1 MCYDVYC
8 ITVVN
13 LRDTTVIILRKT
25 DEAVKNMI
33 KKYTMGTPIN
43 TEAFVKKFDST
54 DISTFPFANKIE
66 SNKFTFEFDLQ
77 EGDIV
82 YGLGEAPRGI
92 NKRGWVYE
100 SFCSDDPFH
109 TETKSSLYAAH
120 NFLMLF
126 GSQTFGLFID
136 FPARIRW
143 DIGYTSANKTVITV
157 DGTDFDIYII
167 EGSKPIEI
175 VKEFRSA
182 IGKSYIPP
190 FWAFG
195 FQQSRWSYPD
205 KLAVDN
211 VIDSYDKANI
221 PLDCVYLDIDYM
233 ERYKDFTVDEHK
245 FPDFAKY
252 VSEKKAQGIHLI
264 PIIDAGVK
272 KEDNYNVY
280 EEGIQNSFFCKNED
294 GTVFEGGV
302 WPGIVGFPDFLRKDV
317 REWFGSKYKILTDA
331 GIDGFWNDMN
341 EPAIF
346 YSVKGLNAAIEKA
359 SSLKGKNLDLS
370 QFFNL
375 KDTFLGLSNSPDDY
389 SSIYHT
395 VDGKQVCHD
404 RVHNIYGANMTKAA
418 GEYFEKE
425 FGKSKILMFSR
436 ASYVGAHR
444 SSGIWFGDNH
454 SWWSHILLN
463 LKMLPS
469 ANMCGFLYCGADLG
483 GFNENATRD
492 LVLRFLALGV
502 FTPLMR
508 NHAALGTRDQEC
520 YNFENS
526 DDFKDIIEVRYR
538 LIPYLYDTF
547 CKASEN
553 DDMIF
558 RPLSFDYPND
568 KIARECETQLML
580 GDECMI
586 CPVYEQNVSGRYVY
600 LPEDMTFVKLSGENI
615 VTEKMTKGTHYIDV
629 ALNEVPLF
637 IKNGKQ
643 IPLCRPAMR
652 TSLLNRENLEYIG

>member
-1 MCYDVYC
+1 
-8 ITVVN
+8 
-13 LRDTTVIILRKT
+13 
-25 DEAVKNMI
+25 MI
-33 KKYTMGTPIN
+33 KKFTFGTPIC
-43 TEAFVKKFDST
+43 TEAVVGKFETSDKKD
-54 DISTFPFANKIE
+54 FPFKSRE
-66 SNKFTFEFDLQ
+66 EDGKFVLEFDMTDS
-77 EGDIV
+77 DIV

-92 NKRGWVYE
+92 NKRGWMYE

-120 NFLMLF
+120 NFLMLSGSDNF
-126 GSQTFGLFID
+126 GIFID

-143 DIGYTSANKTVITV
+143 DIGYTSKNKTVITI
-157 DGTDFDIYII
+157 DGTDFDFYYIK
-167 EGSKPIEI
+167 GNKPIEI
-175 VKEFRSA
+175 VKEFRNA

-195 FQQSRWSYPD
+195 YQQSRWSYPD
-205 KLAVDN
+205 AKTVDS
-211 VIDSYDKANI
+211 VIDGYDKAGI

-233 ERYKDFTVDEHK
+233 DSYKDFTVDDKK
-245 FPDFAKY
+245 FPDFADY
-252 VSEKKAQGIHLI
+252 VSKKREQGIHLI

-272 KEDNYNVY
+272 KEDGYSVY
-280 EEGIQNSFFCKNED
+280 EEGRDNGYFCKNED
-294 GTVFEGGV
+294 GTDFEGGV

-317 REWFGSKYKILTDA
+317 REWFGSKYKVLTDA

-346 YSVKGLNAAIEKA
+346 YSVKGLEKA
-359 SSLKGKNLDLS
+359 LDKAVSLKGENLDLTK
-370 QFFNL
+370 FFNL
-375 KDTFLGLSNSPDDY
+375 KDTFLGLSNSPEDY

-418 GEYFEKE
+418 GEYFAKE
-425 FGKSKILMFSR
+425 FGEEKILMFSR
-436 ASYVGAHR
+436 ASYIGAHR

-526 DDFKDIIEVRYR
+526 EDFKDIIEVRYR
-538 LIPYLYDTF
+538 LIPYLYSTF
-547 CKASEN
+547 RRASEEN
-553 DDMIF
+553 DMIF
-558 RPLSFDYPND
+558 RPLSFDYPDD

-586 CPVYEQNVSGRYVY
+586 CPVYEQNVGGRYVY
-600 LPEDMTFVKLSGENI
+600 LPEDMTFVKLSGTKV
-615 VTEKMTKGTHYIDV
+615 VTEKMTKGTHYIEV

-637 IKNGKQ
+637 IKNGKK
-643 IPLCRPAMR
+643 IPLCKPAMR
-652 TSLLNRENLEYIG
+652 TSQLDTENVEYIG

>member
-1 MCYDVYC
+1 
-8 ITVVN
+8 
-13 LRDTTVIILRKT
+13 
-25 DEAVKNMI
+25 MI
-33 KKYTMGTPIN
+33 KKFTFGTPIC
-43 TEAFVKKFDST
+43 TEAVVGKFETSDNK
-54 DISTFPFANKIE
+54 DFPFKSRE
-66 SNKFTFEFDLQ
+66 EDGKFVLEFDMTDS
-77 EGDIV
+77 DIV

-109 TETKSSLYAAH
+109 TESKSSLYAAH
-120 NFLMLF
+120 NFLMLSGSENF
-126 GSQTFGLFID
+126 GIFID

-143 DIGYTSANKTVITV
+143 DIGYTSKNKTVITI
-157 DGTDFDIYII
+157 DGTDFDFYYIK
-167 EGSKPIEI
+167 GDKPIEI
-175 VKEFRSA
+175 VKEFRNA

-195 FQQSRWSYPD
+195 YQQSRWSYPD
-205 KLAVDN
+205 AKTVDS
-211 VIDSYDKANI
+211 VIDGYDKAGI

-233 ERYKDFTVDEHK
+233 DSYKDFTVDDKK
-245 FPDFAKY
+245 FPDFADY
-252 VSEKKAQGIHLI
+252 VSKKREQGIHLI

-272 KEDNYNVY
+272 KEDGYSVY
-280 EEGIQNSFFCKNED
+280 EEGRDKGYFCKNED
-294 GTVFEGGV
+294 GTDFEGGV

-317 REWFGSKYKILTDA
+317 REWFGSKYKVLTDA

-346 YSVKGLNAAIEKA
+346 YSVKGFEKA
-359 SSLKGKNLDLS
+359 LDKAVSLKGENLDLS
-370 QFFNL
+370 KFFNL
-375 KDTFLGLSNSPDDY
+375 KDTFLGLSNSPEDY

-395 VDGKQVCHD
+395 IDGRQVCHD

-418 GEYFEKE
+418 GEYFAKE
-425 FGKSKILMFSR
+425 FGEEKILMFSR
-436 ASYVGAHR
+436 ASYIGAHR

-526 DDFKDIIEVRYR
+526 EDFKDIIEVRYR
-538 LIPYLYDTF
+538 LIPYLYSTF
-547 CKASEN
+547 RKASEEN
-553 DDMIF
+553 DMIF
-558 RPLSFDYPND
+558 KPLSFDYPDD
-568 KIARECETQLML
+568 KIARECETQLMF

-600 LPEDMTFVKLSGENI
+600 LPEDMTFVKLSGTNV

-637 IKNGKQ
+637 IKNGKK
-643 IPLCRPAMR
+643 IPLCKPAMR
-652 TSLLNRENLEYIG
+652 TSQLDTENVEYIEG

>member
-1 MCYDVYC
+1 
-8 ITVVN
+8 
-13 LRDTTVIILRKT
+13 
-25 DEAVKNMI
+25 MI
-33 KKYTMGTPIN
+33 KKFTFGTPIC
-43 TEAFVKKFDST
+43 TEAVVGKFEASDKN
-54 DISTFPFANKIE
+54 DFPFKSRE
-66 SNKFTFEFDLQ
+66 EDGKFVLEFDMTDS
-77 EGDIV
+77 DIV

-92 NKRGWVYE
+92 NKRGWAYE

-120 NFLMLF
+120 NFLMLSGSDNF
-126 GSQTFGLFID
+126 GIFID

-143 DIGYTSANKTVITV
+143 DIGYTSKNKTVITI
-157 DGTDFDIYII
+157 DGTDFDFYYIK
-167 EGSKPIEI
+167 GGKPIEI
-175 VKEFRSA
+175 VKEFRNA

-190 FWAFG
+190 LWAFG
-195 FQQSRWSYPD
+195 YQQSRWSYPD
-205 KLAVDN
+205 AKTVES
-211 VIDSYDKANI
+211 VIDGYDKAGI

-233 ERYKDFTVDEHK
+233 DSYKDFTVDDKK
-245 FPDFAKY
+245 FPDFADY
-252 VSEKKAQGIHLI
+252 VSKKREQGIHLI

-272 KEDNYNVY
+272 KEDGYSVY
-280 EEGIQNSFFCKNED
+280 EEGRDNGYFCKNED
-294 GTVFEGGV
+294 GTDFEGGV

-317 REWFGSKYKILTDA
+317 REWFGSKYKVLTDA

-346 YSVKGLNAAIEKA
+346 YSVKGLEKA
-359 SSLKGKNLDLS
+359 LDKAVSLKGENLDLS
-370 QFFNL
+370 KFFNL
-375 KDTFLGLSNSPDDY
+375 KDTFLGLSNSPEDY

-404 RVHNIYGANMTKAA
+404 KVHNIYGANMTKAA
-418 GEYFEKE
+418 GEYFAKE
-425 FGKSKILMFSR
+425 FGEEKILMFSR
-436 ASYVGAHR
+436 ASYIGAHR

-526 DDFKDIIEVRYR
+526 EDFRDIIEVRYR
-538 LIPYLYDTF
+538 LIPYLYSTF
-547 CKASEN
+547 RKASEEN
-553 DDMIF
+553 DMIF
-558 RPLSFDYPND
+558 KPLSFDYPDD

-586 CPVYEQNVSGRYVY
+586 CPVYEQNVGGRYVY
-600 LPEDMTFVKLSGENI
+600 MPEDMTFVKLSGTKV
-615 VTEKMTKGTHYIDV
+615 VTEKMTKGTHYIEV

-637 IKNGKQ
+637 IKNGKK
-643 IPLCRPAMR
+643 IPLCKPAMR
-652 TSLLNRENLEYIG
+652 TSQLDTENLEYIEG

>member
-1 MCYDVYC
+1 
-8 ITVVN
+8 
-13 LRDTTVIILRKT
+13 
-25 DEAVKNMI
+25 MI
-33 KKYTMGTPIN
+33 KKYTSGDPIC
-43 TEAFVKKFDST
+43 TEAFVKIFESISIKEFPLSGKFMD
-54 DISTFPFANKIE
+54 
-66 SNKFTFEFDLQ
+66 NKFVLEFDMQ
-77 EGDIV
+77 DSDIV

-92 NKRGWVYE
+92 NKRGWIYE

-120 NFLMLF
+120 NFLMLS

-143 DIGYTSANKTVITV
+143 DIGYTSANKTVITI

-167 EGSKPIEI
+167 EDSKPLEI
-175 VKEFRSA
+175 VREFRSA

-205 KLAVDN
+205 KQAVDN
-211 VIDSYDKANI
+211 VIDSYSKANI

-245 FPDFAKY
+245 FPNFAEY
-252 VSEKKAQGIHLI
+252 VRKKKAQGIHLI
-264 PIIDAGVK
+264 PIIDAGIK
-272 KEDNYNVY
+272 KEENYDVY
-280 EEGIQNSFFCKNED
+280 EEGIEKDYFCKNED

-317 REWFGSKYKILTDA
+317 REWFGSKYKLLTDA

-395 VDGKQVCHD
+395 IDGKPVCHNK
-404 RVHNIYGANMTKAA
+404 VHNIYGANMTKAA

-425 FGKSKILMFSR
+425 FGKGKILMFSR

-526 DDFKDIIEVRYR
+526 GDFKDIIEVRYR

-553 DDMIF
+553 NDMIF
-558 RPLSFDYPND
+558 RPLSFDYPDD

-600 LPEDMTFVKLSGENI
+600 LPENMTFVKLSGESV
-615 VTEKMTKGTHYIDV
+615 VTEKMTKGTHYIEV

-637 IKNGKQ
+637 IKNNKQ
-643 IPLCRPAMR
+643 IPLCKPAMR
-652 TSLLNRENLEYIG
+652 TGLLDTKNLQYIG

>member
-1 MCYDVYC
+1 
-8 ITVVN
+8 
-13 LRDTTVIILRKT
+13 
-25 DEAVKNMI
+25 MI
-33 KKYTMGTPIN
+33 KKFTFGKPIC
-43 TEAFVKKFDST
+43 TEAVVGKFETSDNK
-54 DISTFPFANKIE
+54 DFPFKSRE
-66 SNKFTFEFDLQ
+66 EDGKFILEFDMTDS
-77 EGDIV
+77 DIV

-92 NKRGWVYE
+92 NKRGWMYE

-120 NFLMLF
+120 NFLMLSGSDNF
-126 GSQTFGLFID
+126 GIFID

-143 DIGYTSANKTVITV
+143 DIGYTSKNKTVITI
-157 DGTDFDIYII
+157 DGTDFDFYYIK
-167 EGSKPIEI
+167 GNKPIEI
-175 VKEFRSA
+175 VKEFRNA

-195 FQQSRWSYPD
+195 YQQSRWSYPD
-205 KLAVDN
+205 AKTVDS
-211 VIDSYDKANI
+211 VIDGYDKAGI

-233 ERYKDFTVDEHK
+233 DSYKDFTVDDKK
-245 FPDFAKY
+245 FPDFADY
-252 VSEKKAQGIHLI
+252 VSKKREQGIHLI

-272 KEDNYNVY
+272 KEDGYSVY
-280 EEGIQNSFFCKNED
+280 EEGRDNGYFCKNED
-294 GTVFEGGV
+294 GTDFEGGV

-317 REWFGSKYKILTDA
+317 REWFGSKYKVLTDA

-346 YSVKGLNAAIEKA
+346 YSVKGLEKA
-359 SSLKGKNLDLS
+359 LDKAVSLKGENLDLTK
-370 QFFNL
+370 FFNL
-375 KDTFLGLSNSPDDY
+375 KDTFLGLSNSPEDY

-395 VDGKQVCHD
+395 IDGKQVCHD

-418 GEYFEKE
+418 GEYFAKE
-425 FGKSKILMFSR
+425 FGEEKILMFSR
-436 ASYVGAHR
+436 ASYIGAHR

-526 DDFKDIIEVRYR
+526 EDFKDIIEVRYR
-538 LIPYLYDTF
+538 LIPYLYSTF
-547 CKASEN
+547 RKASEEN
-553 DDMIF
+553 DMIF
-558 RPLSFDYPND
+558 RPLSFDYPDD

-586 CPVYEQNVSGRYVY
+586 CPVYEQNVGGRYVY
-600 LPEDMTFVKLSGENI
+600 LPEDMTFVKLSGTKVI
-615 VTEKMTKGTHYIDV
+615 TEKMTKGTHYIEV

-637 IKNGKQ
+637 IKNGKK
-643 IPLCRPAMR
+643 IPLCKPAMR
-652 TSLLNRENLEYIG
+652 TSQLDTENVEYIG

>member
-1 MCYDVYC
+1 
-8 ITVVN
+8 
-13 LRDTTVIILRKT
+13 
-25 DEAVKNMI
+25 MI
-33 KKYTMGTPIN
+33 KKYTFGNPIC
-43 TEAFVKKFDST
+43 TEAVTEKFDAL
-54 DISTFPFANKIE
+54 DISEFPLKCE
-66 SNKFTFEFDLQ
+66 VCDNKFVIEFNMAD
-77 EGDIV
+77 GDIV

-120 NFLMLF
+120 NFIMLF
-126 GSQTFGLFID
+126 GSMTFGMFID
-136 FPARIRW
+136 FPARVRW
-143 DIGYTSANKTVITV
+143 DIGYTLKNKTEITIY
-157 DGTDFDIYII
+157 GTDFDIYVID
-167 EGSKPIEI
+167 GDKPIDI
-175 VKEFRSA
+175 VREFRKA
-182 IGKSYIPP
+182 IGKSYVPP

-195 FQQSRWSYPD
+195 YQQSRWSYPD
-205 KLAVDN
+205 EKAVDN
-211 VIDSYDKANI
+211 VIKKYDEAEI

-233 ERYKDFTVDEHK
+233 ENFKDFTVDENK
-245 FPDFAKY
+245 FPDFSDY
-252 VSEKKAQGIHLI
+252 VSKKKEQGIHLI

-272 KEDNYNVY
+272 KEDGYDIY
-280 EEGIQNSFFCKNED
+280 EEGIEKDYFCKNED
-294 GTVFEGGV
+294 GSTFEGAV

-317 REWFGSKYKILTDA
+317 REWFGSKYKQLTDA

-346 YSVKGLNAAIEKA
+346 YSVKGLNKAIDKI
-359 SSLKGKNLDLS
+359 SSMKGQNLDIS
-370 QFFNL
+370 KFFSL
-375 KDTFLGLSNSPDDY
+375 KDTVLGVQNSAEDY
-389 SSIYHT
+389 ASIYHT
-395 VDGKQVCHD
+395 IDGKQVRHD
-404 RVHNIYGANMTKAA
+404 LVHNIYGANMTKAA
-418 GEYFEKE
+418 GEFFEKE
-425 FGKSKILMFSR
+425 FGKGKILMFSR
-436 ASYVGAHR
+436 ASYIGAHR

-492 LVLRFLALGV
+492 LVLRSLALGV

-520 YNFENS
+520 YSFEDS
-526 DDFKDIIEVRYR
+526 GDFKDIVEVRYR
-538 LIPYLYDTF
+538 LIPYLYKTF
-547 CKASEN
+547 VKASEEN
-553 DDMIF
+553 DMIF
-558 RPLSFDYPND
+558 RPLSFDYPDD

-600 LPEDMTFVKLSGENI
+600 LPEDMTFVKLSGTKITSVDME
-615 VTEKMTKGTHYIDV
+615 KGTHYVDI

-637 IKNGKQ
+637 IKKGKK
-643 IPLCRPAMR
+643 IPLCAPAMR
-652 TSLLNRENLEYIG
+652 TSLLDTENIIFIPYTKLK

>member
-1 MCYDVYC
+1 
-8 ITVVN
+8 
-13 LRDTTVIILRKT
+13 
-25 DEAVKNMI
+25 MI
-33 KKYTMGTPIN
+33 KKFTFGTPIC
-43 TEAFVKKFDST
+43 TEAVVGKFETSDKKD
-54 DISTFPFANKIE
+54 FPFKSRE
-66 SNKFTFEFDLQ
+66 EDGKFILEFDMTDS
-77 EGDIV
+77 DIV

-92 NKRGWVYE
+92 NKRGWMYE

-120 NFLMLF
+120 NFLMLSGSDNF
-126 GSQTFGLFID
+126 GIFID

-143 DIGYTSANKTVITV
+143 DIGYTSKNKTVITI
-157 DGTDFDIYII
+157 DGTDFDFYYIK
-167 EGSKPIEI
+167 GNKPIEI
-175 VKEFRSA
+175 VKEFRNA

-195 FQQSRWSYPD
+195 YQQSRWSYPD
-205 KLAVDN
+205 AKTVDS
-211 VIDSYDKANI
+211 VIDGYDKAGI

-233 ERYKDFTVDEHK
+233 DSYKDFTVDDKK
-245 FPDFAKY
+245 FPDFADY
-252 VSEKKAQGIHLI
+252 VSKKREQGIHLI

-272 KEDNYNVY
+272 KEDGYSVY
-280 EEGIQNSFFCKNED
+280 EEGRDNGYFCKNED
-294 GTVFEGGV
+294 GTDFEGGV

-317 REWFGSKYKILTDA
+317 REWFGSKYKVLTDA

-346 YSVKGLNAAIEKA
+346 YSVKGLEKA
-359 SSLKGKNLDLS
+359 LDKAVSLKGENLDLTK
-370 QFFNL
+370 FFNL
-375 KDTFLGLSNSPDDY
+375 KDTFLGLSNSPEDY

-418 GEYFEKE
+418 GEYFAKE
-425 FGKSKILMFSR
+425 FGEEKILMFSR
-436 ASYVGAHR
+436 ASYIGAHR

-520 YNFENS
+520 CNFENS
-526 DDFKDIIEVRYR
+526 EDFKDIIEVRYR
-538 LIPYLYDTF
+538 LIPYLYSTF
-547 CKASEN
+547 RKASEEN
-553 DDMIF
+553 EMIF
-558 RPLSFDYPND
+558 RPLSFDYPDD

-586 CPVYEQNVSGRYVY
+586 CPVYEQNVGGRYVY
-600 LPEDMTFVKLSGENI
+600 LPEDMTFVKLSGTK
-615 VTEKMTKGTHYIDV
+615 VVSEKMTKGTHYIEV

-637 IKNGKQ
+637 IKNGKK
-643 IPLCRPAMR
+643 IPLCKPAMR
-652 TSLLNRENLEYIG
+652 TSQLDTENVEYIG

>member
-1 MCYDVYC
+1 M
-8 ITVVN
+8 I
-13 LRDTTVIILRKT
+13 RKFT
-25 DEAVKNMI
+25 F
-33 KKYTMGTPIN
+33 GTPIC
-43 TEAFVKKFDST
+43 TEAVAEKFE
-54 DISTFPFANKIE
+54 ISDNSDFPFKSKEENG
-66 SNKFTFEFDLQ
+66 KFIFEFDMTDS
-77 EGDIV
+77 DII

-109 TETKSSLYAAH
+109 TETKLSLYAAH
-120 NFLMLF
+120 NFLMLSGSDNF
-126 GSQTFGLFID
+126 GIFID
-136 FPARIRW
+136 FPAKIRW
-143 DIGYTSANKTVITV
+143 DIGYTSKNKTVITI
-157 DGTDFDIYII
+157 DGTDFDFYYIK
-167 EGSKPIEI
+167 GSKPIEI
-175 VKEFRSA
+175 VKEFRKA

-195 FQQSRWSYPD
+195 YQQSRWSYPD
-205 KLAVDN
+205 AKTVDS
-211 VIDSYDKANI
+211 VIDGYDKAGI

-233 ERYKDFTVDEHK
+233 DSYKDFTVDNKK
-245 FPDFAKY
+245 FPDFADY
-252 VSEKKAQGIHLI
+252 VSKKREQGIHLI

-272 KEDNYNVY
+272 KEDGYSVY
-280 EEGIQNSFFCKNED
+280 EEGRDNGYFCKNED
-294 GTVFEGGV
+294 GTDFEGGV

-317 REWFGSKYKILTDA
+317 REWFGSKYKVLTDA

-346 YSVKGLNAAIEKA
+346 YSVKGLDKAIEKA

-375 KDTFLGLSNSPDDY
+375 KDTFLSLSNSAEDY

-395 VDGKQVCHD
+395 IGGKQVCHD

-418 GEYFEKE
+418 GEYFAKE
-425 FGKSKILMFSR
+425 FGEEKILMFSR
-436 ASYVGAHR
+436 ASYIGAHR

-526 DDFKDIIEVRYR
+526 EDFKDIIEVRYR
-538 LIPYLYDTF
+538 LIPYLYSTF
-547 CKASEN
+547 RRASEEN
-553 DDMIF
+553 DMIF
-558 RPLSFDYPND
+558 KPLSFDYPND

-586 CPVYEQNVSGRYVY
+586 CPVYEQNVGGRYVY
-600 LPEDMTFVKLSGENI
+600 LPEDMAFVKLSGTNV
-615 VTEKMTKGTHYIDV
+615 VTKKMSKGTHYIEV

-637 IKNGKQ
+637 IKSGRK
-643 IPLCRPAMR
+643 IPLCKPAMR
-652 TSLLNRENLEYIG
+652 TSQLDTEDVEYIG

>member
-1 MCYDVYC
+1 
-8 ITVVN
+8 
-13 LRDTTVIILRKT
+13 
-25 DEAVKNMI
+25 MI
-33 KKYTMGTPIN
+33 KKFTFGKPIC
-43 TEAFVKKFDST
+43 TEAVVGKFETSDKKD
-54 DISTFPFANKIE
+54 FPFKSRE
-66 SNKFTFEFDLQ
+66 EDGKFVLEFDMTDS
-77 EGDIV
+77 DIV

-92 NKRGWVYE
+92 NKRGWMYE

-120 NFLMLF
+120 NFLMLSGSDNF
-126 GSQTFGLFID
+126 GIFID

-143 DIGYTSANKTVITV
+143 DIGYTSKNKTVITI
-157 DGTDFDIYII
+157 DGTDFDFYYIK
-167 EGSKPIEI
+167 GKKPIEI
-175 VKEFRSA
+175 VKEFRNA

-195 FQQSRWSYPD
+195 YQQSRWSYPD
-205 KLAVDN
+205 AKTVDS
-211 VIDSYDKANI
+211 VIDGYDKAGI

-233 ERYKDFTVDEHK
+233 DSYKDFTVDDKK
-245 FPDFAKY
+245 FPDFADY
-252 VSEKKAQGIHLI
+252 VSKKREQGIHLI

-272 KEDNYNVY
+272 KEDGYSVY
-280 EEGIQNSFFCKNED
+280 EEGRDNGYFCKNED
-294 GTVFEGGV
+294 GTDFEGGV

-317 REWFGSKYKILTDA
+317 RDWFGSKYKVLTDA

-346 YSVKGLNAAIEKA
+346 YSVKGLEKA
-359 SSLKGKNLDLS
+359 LDKAVSLKGENLDLS
-370 QFFNL
+370 KFFNL
-375 KDTFLGLSNSPDDY
+375 KDTFLGLSNSPEDY

-418 GEYFEKE
+418 GEYFAKE
-425 FGKSKILMFSR
+425 FGEEKILMFSR
-436 ASYVGAHR
+436 ASYIGAHR

-526 DDFKDIIEVRYR
+526 EDFKDIIEVRYR
-538 LIPYLYDTF
+538 LIPYLYSTF
-547 CKASEN
+547 RRASEEN
-553 DDMIF
+553 DMIF
-558 RPLSFDYPND
+558 RPLSFDYPDD

-586 CPVYEQNVSGRYVY
+586 CPVYEQNVGGRYVY
-600 LPEDMTFVKLSGENI
+600 LPEDMTFVKLSGTKV
-615 VTEKMTKGTHYIDV
+615 VTEKMTKGTHYIEV

-637 IKNGKQ
+637 IKNGKK
-643 IPLCRPAMR
+643 IPLCKPAMR
-652 TSLLNRENLEYIG
+652 TSQLDTENVEYIG

>member
-1 MCYDVYC
+1 
-8 ITVVN
+8 
-13 LRDTTVIILRKT
+13 
-25 DEAVKNMI
+25 MI
-33 KKYTMGTPIN
+33 KKFTFGTPIC
-43 TEAFVKKFDST
+43 TEAVVGKFETSDKNE
-54 DISTFPFANKIE
+54 FPFKSRE
-66 SNKFTFEFDLQ
+66 EDRKFVLEFDMTDS
-77 EGDIV
+77 DIV

-92 NKRGWVYE
+92 NKRGWMYE

-120 NFLMLF
+120 NFLMLSGSDNF
-126 GSQTFGLFID
+126 GIFID

-143 DIGYTSANKTVITV
+143 DIGYTSKNKTVITI
-157 DGTDFDIYII
+157 DGTDFDFYYIK
-167 EGSKPIEI
+167 GNKPIEI
-175 VKEFRSA
+175 VKEFRNA

-195 FQQSRWSYPD
+195 YQQSRWSYPD
-205 KLAVDN
+205 AKTVDS
-211 VIDSYDKANI
+211 VIDGYDKAGI

-233 ERYKDFTVDEHK
+233 DSYKDFTVDDKK
-245 FPDFAKY
+245 FPDFADY
-252 VSEKKAQGIHLI
+252 VSKKREQGIHLI

-272 KEDNYNVY
+272 KEDGYSVY
-280 EEGIQNSFFCKNED
+280 EEGRDNGYFCKNED
-294 GTVFEGGV
+294 GTDFEGGV

-317 REWFGSKYKILTDA
+317 REWFGSKYKVLTDA

-346 YSVKGLNAAIEKA
+346 YSVKGLEKA
-359 SSLKGKNLDLS
+359 LDKAVSLKGENLDLTK
-370 QFFNL
+370 FFNL
-375 KDTFLGLSNSPDDY
+375 KDTFLGLSNSPEDY

-418 GEYFEKE
+418 GEYFAKE
-425 FGKSKILMFSR
+425 FGEEKILMFSR
-436 ASYVGAHR
+436 ASYIGAHR

-526 DDFKDIIEVRYR
+526 EDFKDIIEVRYR
-538 LIPYLYDTF
+538 LIPYLYSTF
-547 CKASEN
+547 RKASEEN
-553 DDMIF
+553 EMIF
-558 RPLSFDYPND
+558 RPLSFDYPDD

-586 CPVYEQNVSGRYVY
+586 CPVYEQNVGGRYVY
-600 LPEDMTFVKLSGENI
+600 LPEDMTFVKLSGTKV
-615 VTEKMTKGTHYIDV
+615 VTEKMTKGTHYIEV

-637 IKNGKQ
+637 IKNGKK
-643 IPLCRPAMR
+643 IPLCKPAMR
-652 TSLLNRENLEYIG
+652 TSQLDTENVEYIG

>member
-1 MCYDVYC
+1 
-8 ITVVN
+8 
-13 LRDTTVIILRKT
+13 
-25 DEAVKNMI
+25 MI
-33 KKYTMGTPIN
+33 KKYTLGTPIK
-43 TEAFVKKFDST
+43 TEAFVKAFESNSVDS
-54 DISTFPFANKIE
+54 FPFVHKTE
-66 SNKFTFEFDLQ
+66 DGKFIFEFDMTDT
-77 EGDIV
+77 DIV

-120 NFLMLF
+120 NFLMLS
-126 GSQTFGLFID
+126 GSKTFGIFVD

-143 DIGYTSANKTVITV
+143 DIGFTSINKTLITI
-157 DGTDFDIYII
+157 DGTDFDIYVI
-167 EGSKPIEI
+167 ENSKPIEI
-175 VKEFRSA
+175 VREFRSA

-195 FQQSRWSYPD
+195 YQQSRWSYPTAD
-205 KLAVDN
+205 AVDN
-211 VIDSYDKANI
+211 VIDNYDKANI

-233 ERYKDFTVDEHK
+233 ERYKDFTIDDEK
-245 FPDFAKY
+245 FPAFADY
-252 VSEKKAQGIHLI
+252 VRKKRKQGIHLI

-272 KEDNYNVY
+272 KEDGYSVY
-280 EEGIQNSFFCKNED
+280 EEGRDNGYFCKTTD
-294 GTVFEGGV
+294 GNDFEGGV

-317 REWFGSKYKILTDA
+317 REWFGSKYKLLTDV

-346 YSVKGLNAAIEKA
+346 YSTKGLDNAIDKA
-359 SSLKGKNLDLS
+359 VEMQGKNLDLS
-370 QFFNL
+370 KFFEL
-375 KDTFLGLSNSPDDY
+375 KDTFMSLSNNGNDY

-425 FGKSKILMFSR
+425 FGEGKILMFSR

-483 GFNENATRD
+483 GFNENASRD

-508 NHAALGTRDQEC
+508 NHSALGTRDQEC
-520 YNFENS
+520 YNFENVE
-526 DDFKDIIEVRYR
+526 DFKNIIEVRYR
-538 LIPYLYDTF
+538 LIPYLYNTF
-547 CKASEN
+547 CKASQDN
-553 DDMIF
+553 DLIF

-586 CPVYEQNVSGRYVY
+586 CPVYEQNVNGRYVY
-600 LPEDMTFVKLSGENI
+600 LPEDMTFVKLSGTS
-615 VTEKMTKGTHYIDV
+615 VKTEKMTKGTHYIEV
-629 ALNEVPLF
+629 ALDEVPLF

-643 IPLCRPAMR
+643 IPLCKPAMR
-652 TSLLNRENLEYIG
+652 TSQLDTENLEYIG

>member
-1 MCYDVYC
+1 
-8 ITVVN
+8 
-13 LRDTTVIILRKT
+13 
-25 DEAVKNMI
+25 MI
-33 KKYTMGTPIN
+33 KKFTFGTPIC
-43 TEAFVKKFDST
+43 TEAVVGKFETSDKNE
-54 DISTFPFANKIE
+54 FPFE
-66 SNKFTFEFDLQ
+66 SREEDGKFVLEFDMTDS
-77 EGDIV
+77 DIV

-120 NFLMLF
+120 NFLMLS
-126 GSQTFGLFID
+126 GSDNFGLFID

-143 DIGYTSANKTVITV
+143 DIGYSSKNKTVITI
-157 DGTDFDIYII
+157 DGTDFDFYYIK
-167 EGSKPIEI
+167 GDKPIEI
-175 VKEFRSA
+175 VKEFRNA

-195 FQQSRWSYPD
+195 YQQSRWSYPD
-205 KLAVDN
+205 AQTVDS
-211 VIDSYDKANI
+211 VIDGYDKAGI

-233 ERYKDFTVDEHK
+233 DSYKDFTVDDKK
-245 FPDFAKY
+245 FPDFADY
-252 VSEKKAQGIHLI
+252 VSKKREQGIHLI

-272 KEDNYNVY
+272 KEDGYSVY
-280 EEGIQNSFFCKNED
+280 EEGRDNGYFCKNED
-294 GTVFEGGV
+294 GTDFEGGV

-317 REWFGSKYKILTDA
+317 REWFGSKYKVLTDA

-346 YSVKGLNAAIEKA
+346 YSVKGLEKA
-359 SSLKGKNLDLS
+359 LDKAVSLKGENLDLS
-370 QFFNL
+370 KFFNL
-375 KDTFLGLSNSPDDY
+375 KDTFLGLSNSPEDY

-395 VDGKQVCHD
+395 IGGKQICHD

-418 GEYFEKE
+418 SEYFAKE
-425 FGKSKILMFSR
+425 FGEEKILMFSR
-436 ASYVGAHR
+436 ASYIGAHR

-526 DDFKDIIEVRYR
+526 EDFKDIIEVRYR
-538 LIPYLYDTF
+538 LIPYLYSTF
-547 CKASEN
+547 RKASEEN
-553 DDMIF
+553 DMIF
-558 RPLSFDYPND
+558 KPLSFDYPDD

-600 LPEDMTFVKLSGENI
+600 LPEDMTFVKLSGTKV
-615 VTEKMTKGTHYIDV
+615 VTEKMTKGTHYIEI

-637 IKNGKQ
+637 IKNGKK
-643 IPLCRPAMR
+643 IPLCNPAMR
-652 TSLLNRENLEYIG
+652 TSQLDTENLEYIG

>member
-1 MCYDVYC
+1 M
-8 ITVVN
+8 I
-13 LRDTTVIILRKT
+13 RKFT
-25 DEAVKNMI
+25 S
-33 KKYTMGTPIN
+33 GTPIC
-43 TEAFVKKFDST
+43 TEAVAEKFE
-54 DISTFPFANKIE
+54 ISDNSDFPFKSKEENG
-66 SNKFTFEFDLQ
+66 KFIFEFDMTDS
-77 EGDIV
+77 DII

-120 NFLMLF
+120 NFLMLSGSDNF
-126 GSQTFGLFID
+126 GIFID
-136 FPARIRW
+136 FPAKIRW
-143 DIGYTSANKTVITV
+143 DIGYTSKNKTVITI
-157 DGTDFDIYII
+157 DGTDFDFYYIK
-167 EGSKPIEI
+167 GSKPIEI
-175 VKEFRSA
+175 VKEFRKA

-195 FQQSRWSYPD
+195 YQQSRWSYPD
-205 KLAVDN
+205 AKTVDS
-211 VIDSYDKANI
+211 VINGYDKAGI

-233 ERYKDFTVDEHK
+233 DSYKDFTVDNKK
-245 FPDFAKY
+245 FPDFADY
-252 VSEKKAQGIHLI
+252 VSKKREQGIHLI

-272 KEDNYNVY
+272 KEDGYSVY
-280 EEGIQNSFFCKNED
+280 EEGRDNGYFCKNED
-294 GTVFEGGV
+294 GTDFEGGV

-317 REWFGSKYKILTDA
+317 REWFGSKYKVLTDA

-346 YSVKGLNAAIEKA
+346 YSVKGLDKAIEKA

-375 KDTFLGLSNSPDDY
+375 KDTFLSLSNSAEDY

-395 VDGKQVCHD
+395 IGGKQVCHD

-418 GEYFEKE
+418 GEYFAKE
-425 FGKSKILMFSR
+425 FGEEKILMFSR
-436 ASYVGAHR
+436 ASYIGAHR

-526 DDFKDIIEVRYR
+526 EDFKDIIEVRYR
-538 LIPYLYDTF
+538 LIPYLYSTF
-547 CKASEN
+547 RRASEEN
-553 DDMIF
+553 DIIF
-558 RPLSFDYPND
+558 KPLSFDYPND

-586 CPVYEQNVSGRYVY
+586 CPVYEQNVGGRYVY
-600 LPEDMTFVKLSGENI
+600 LPEDMTFVKLSGTNV
-615 VTEKMTKGTHYIDV
+615 VTKKMSKGTHYIEV

-637 IKNGKQ
+637 IKSGRK
-643 IPLCRPAMR
+643 IPLCKPAMR
-652 TSLLNRENLEYIG
+652 TSQLDTEDVEYIG

>member
-1 MCYDVYC
+1 
-8 ITVVN
+8 
-13 LRDTTVIILRKT
+13 
-25 DEAVKNMI
+25 MI
-33 KKYTMGTPIN
+33 KKFTFGKPIC
-43 TEAFVKKFDST
+43 TEAVVEKFETSDNK
-54 DISTFPFANKIE
+54 DFPFKSRE
-66 SNKFTFEFDLQ
+66 EDGKFILEFDMTDS
-77 EGDIV
+77 DIV

-92 NKRGWVYE
+92 NKRGWMYE

-120 NFLMLF
+120 NFLMLSGSDNF
-126 GSQTFGLFID
+126 GIFID

-143 DIGYTSANKTVITV
+143 DIGYTSKNKTVITI
-157 DGTDFDIYII
+157 DGTDFDFYYIK
-167 EGSKPIEI
+167 GGKPIEI
-175 VKEFRSA
+175 VKEFRNA

-195 FQQSRWSYPD
+195 YQQSRWSYPD
-205 KLAVDN
+205 AKTVDS
-211 VIDSYDKANI
+211 VIDGYDKAGI

-233 ERYKDFTVDEHK
+233 DSYKDFTVDDKK
-245 FPDFAKY
+245 FPDFADY
-252 VSEKKAQGIHLI
+252 VSKKREQGIHLI

-272 KEDNYNVY
+272 KEDGYSVY
-280 EEGIQNSFFCKNED
+280 EEGRDNGYFCKNED
-294 GTVFEGGV
+294 GTDFEGGV

-317 REWFGSKYKILTDA
+317 REWFGSKYKVLTDA

-346 YSVKGLNAAIEKA
+346 YSVKGLEKA
-359 SSLKGKNLDLS
+359 LDKAVSLKGENLDLTK
-370 QFFNL
+370 FFNL
-375 KDTFLGLSNSPDDY
+375 KDTFLGLSNSPEDY

-418 GEYFEKE
+418 GEYFAKE
-425 FGKSKILMFSR
+425 FGEEKILMFSR
-436 ASYVGAHR
+436 ASYIGAHR

-526 DDFKDIIEVRYR
+526 EDFKDIIEVRYR
-538 LIPYLYDTF
+538 LIPYLYSTF
-547 CKASEN
+547 RKASEEN
-553 DDMIF
+553 EMIF
-558 RPLSFDYPND
+558 RPLSFDYPDD

-586 CPVYEQNVSGRYVY
+586 CPVYEQNVGGRYVY
-600 LPEDMTFVKLSGENI
+600 LPEDMTFVKLSGTK
-615 VTEKMTKGTHYIDV
+615 VVSEKMTKGTHYIEV

-637 IKNGKQ
+637 IKNGKK
-643 IPLCRPAMR
+643 IPLCKPAMR
-652 TSLLNRENLEYIG
+652 TSQLDTENVEYIG

>member
-1 MCYDVYC
+1 M
-8 ITVVN
+8 I
-13 LRDTTVIILRKT
+13 RKFT
-25 DEAVKNMI
+25 F
-33 KKYTMGTPIN
+33 GTPIC
-43 TEAFVKKFDST
+43 TEAVAEKFE
-54 DISTFPFANKIE
+54 ISDNSDFPFKSKEENG
-66 SNKFTFEFDLQ
+66 KFIFEFDMTDS
-77 EGDIV
+77 DII

-120 NFLMLF
+120 NFLMLSGSDNF
-126 GSQTFGLFID
+126 GIFID
-136 FPARIRW
+136 FPAKIRW
-143 DIGYTSANKTVITV
+143 DIGYTSKNKTVITI
-157 DGTDFDIYII
+157 DGTDFDFYYIK
-167 EGSKPIEI
+167 GSKPIEI
-175 VKEFRSA
+175 VKEFRKA

-195 FQQSRWSYPD
+195 YQQSRWSYPD
-205 KLAVDN
+205 AKTVDS
-211 VIDSYDKANI
+211 VIDGYDKAGI

-233 ERYKDFTVDEHK
+233 DSYKDFTVDNKK
-245 FPDFAKY
+245 FPDFADY
-252 VSEKKAQGIHLI
+252 VSKKREQGIHLI

-272 KEDNYNVY
+272 KEDGYSVY
-280 EEGIQNSFFCKNED
+280 EEGRDNGYFCKNED
-294 GTVFEGGV
+294 GTDFEGGV

-317 REWFGSKYKILTDA
+317 REWFGSKYKMLTDA

-346 YSVKGLNAAIEKA
+346 YSVKGLDKAIEKA

-375 KDTFLGLSNSPDDY
+375 KDTFLSLSNSAEDY

-395 VDGKQVCHD
+395 IGGKQVCHD

-418 GEYFEKE
+418 GEYFAKE
-425 FGKSKILMFSR
+425 FGEEKILMFSR
-436 ASYVGAHR
+436 ASYIGAHR

-526 DDFKDIIEVRYR
+526 EDFKDIIEVRYR
-538 LIPYLYDTF
+538 LIPYLYSTF
-547 CKASEN
+547 RRASEEN
-553 DDMIF
+553 DMIF
-558 RPLSFDYPND
+558 KPLSFDYPND

-586 CPVYEQNVSGRYVY
+586 CPVYEQNVGGRYVY
-600 LPEDMTFVKLSGENI
+600 LPEDMTFVKLSGTNV
-615 VTEKMTKGTHYIDV
+615 VTKKMSKGTHYIEV

-637 IKNGKQ
+637 IKSGRK
-643 IPLCRPAMR
+643 IPLCKPAMR
-652 TSLLNRENLEYIG
+652 TSQLDTEDVEYIG

>member
-1 MCYDVYC
+1 
-8 ITVVN
+8 
-13 LRDTTVIILRKT
+13 
-25 DEAVKNMI
+25 MI
-33 KKYTMGTPIN
+33 KKFTFGKPIC
-43 TEAFVKKFDST
+43 TETVVEKFETSDNK
-54 DISTFPFANKIE
+54 DFPFKSRE
-66 SNKFTFEFDLQ
+66 EDGKFILEFDMTDS
-77 EGDIV
+77 DIV

-92 NKRGWVYE
+92 NKRGWMYE

-120 NFLMLF
+120 NFLMLSGSDNF
-126 GSQTFGLFID
+126 GIFID

-143 DIGYTSANKTVITV
+143 DIGYTSKNKTVITI
-157 DGTDFDIYII
+157 DGTDFDFYYIK
-167 EGSKPIEI
+167 GKKPIEI
-175 VKEFRSA
+175 VKEFRNA

-195 FQQSRWSYPD
+195 YQQSRWSYPD
-205 KLAVDN
+205 AKTVDS
-211 VIDSYDKANI
+211 VIDGYDKAGI

-233 ERYKDFTVDEHK
+233 DSYKDFTVDDKK
-245 FPDFAKY
+245 FPDFADY
-252 VSEKKAQGIHLI
+252 VSKKREQGIHLI

-272 KEDNYNVY
+272 KEDGYSVY
-280 EEGIQNSFFCKNED
+280 EEGRDNGYFCKNED
-294 GTVFEGGV
+294 GTDFEGGV

-317 REWFGSKYKILTDA
+317 REWFGSKYKVLTDA

-346 YSVKGLNAAIEKA
+346 YSVKGLEKA
-359 SSLKGKNLDLS
+359 LDKAVSLKGENLDLS
-370 QFFNL
+370 KFFNL
-375 KDTFLGLSNSPDDY
+375 KDTFLGLSNSPEDY

-418 GEYFEKE
+418 GEYFAKE
-425 FGKSKILMFSR
+425 FGEEKILMFSR
-436 ASYVGAHR
+436 ASYIGAHR

-526 DDFKDIIEVRYR
+526 EDFKDIIEVRYR
-538 LIPYLYDTF
+538 LIPYLYSTF
-547 CKASEN
+547 RKASEEN
-553 DDMIF
+553 DMIF
-558 RPLSFDYPND
+558 KPLSFDYPDD

-586 CPVYEQNVSGRYVY
+586 CPVYEQNVGGRYVY
-600 LPEDMTFVKLSGENI
+600 LPEDMTFVKLSGTKV
-615 VTEKMTKGTHYIDV
+615 VTEKMTKGTHYIEV

-637 IKNGKQ
+637 IKNGKK
-643 IPLCRPAMR
+643 IPLCKPAMR
-652 TSLLNRENLEYIG
+652 TSQLDTENVEYIG

>member
-1 MCYDVYC
+1 M
-8 ITVVN
+8 I
-13 LRDTTVIILRKT
+13 RKFT
-25 DEAVKNMI
+25 F
-33 KKYTMGTPIN
+33 GTPIC
-43 TEAFVKKFDST
+43 TEAVAEKFE
-54 DISTFPFANKIE
+54 ISDNSDFPFKSKEENG
-66 SNKFTFEFDLQ
+66 KFIFEFDMT
-77 EGDIV
+77 ESDII

-109 TETKSSLYAAH
+109 TETKLSLYAAH
-120 NFLMLF
+120 NFLMLSGSDNF
-126 GSQTFGLFID
+126 GIFID
-136 FPARIRW
+136 FPAKIRW
-143 DIGYTSANKTVITV
+143 DIGYTSKNKTVITI
-157 DGTDFDIYII
+157 DGTDFDFYYIK
-167 EGSKPIEI
+167 GSKPIEI
-175 VKEFRSA
+175 VKEFRKA

-195 FQQSRWSYPD
+195 YQQSRWSYPD
-205 KLAVDN
+205 AKTVDS
-211 VIDSYDKANI
+211 VIDGYDKAGI

-233 ERYKDFTVDEHK
+233 DSYKDFTVDNKK
-245 FPDFAKY
+245 FPDFADY
-252 VSEKKAQGIHLI
+252 VSKKREQGIHLI

-272 KEDNYNVY
+272 KEDGYSVY
-280 EEGIQNSFFCKNED
+280 EEGRDNGYFCKNED
-294 GTVFEGGV
+294 GTDFEGGV

-317 REWFGSKYKILTDA
+317 REWFGSKYKVLTDA

-346 YSVKGLNAAIEKA
+346 YSVKGLDKAIEKA

-375 KDTFLGLSNSPDDY
+375 KDTFLSLSNSAEDY

-395 VDGKQVCHD
+395 IGGKQVCHD

-418 GEYFEKE
+418 GEYFAKE
-425 FGKSKILMFSR
+425 FGEEKILMFSR
-436 ASYVGAHR
+436 ASYIGAHR

-463 LKMLPS
+463 LKMLPL

-526 DDFKDIIEVRYR
+526 EDFKDIIEVRYR
-538 LIPYLYDTF
+538 LIPYLYSTF
-547 CKASEN
+547 RRASEEN
-553 DDMIF
+553 DMIF
-558 RPLSFDYPND
+558 KPLSFNYPND

-586 CPVYEQNVSGRYVY
+586 CPVYEQNVGGRYVY
-600 LPEDMTFVKLSGENI
+600 LPEAMTFVKLSGTNV
-615 VTEKMTKGTHYIDV
+615 VTKKMSKGTHYIEV

-637 IKNGKQ
+637 IKSGRK
-643 IPLCRPAMR
+643 IPLCKPAMR
-652 TSLLNRENLEYIG
+652 TSQLDTEDVEYIG